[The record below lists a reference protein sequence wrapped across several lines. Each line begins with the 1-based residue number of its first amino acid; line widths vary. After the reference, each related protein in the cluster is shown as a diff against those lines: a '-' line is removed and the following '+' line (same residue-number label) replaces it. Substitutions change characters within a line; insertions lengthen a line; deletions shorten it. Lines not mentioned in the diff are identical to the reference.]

1 LWQVFNT
8 SFRHLTDRFFRVL
21 GANRLSALETGGPDQ
36 YLFVRDKFK
45 EDAMSQSPNRMFDEF
60 AKLMTDAAGVAQ
72 GAKREVETA
81 FRAQAERF
89 MSDMDL
95 VSRDEFDTVK
105 DMAIKALDEV
115 EKLEERLAAVEKR
128 LADLDE
134 KAAPEDKA

>member
-1 LWQVFNT
+1 
-8 SFRHLTDRFFRVL
+8 
-21 GANRLSALETGGPDQ
+21 
-36 YLFVRDKFK
+36 
-45 EDAMSQSPNRMFDEF
+45 MSQSPNRMFDEF

-81 FRAQAERF
+81 FRAQIERF

-95 VSRDEFDTVK
+95 VTRDEFDTVK

-134 KAAPEDKA
+134 KAASED

>member
-1 LWQVFNT
+1 MFNT
-8 SFRHLTDRFFRVL
+8 SFRHFTDRFFRVVR
-21 GANRLSALETGGPDQ
+21 ANQLSELETDEPDQ
-36 YLFVRDKFK
+36 YLFGRDKFN

-81 FRAQAERF
+81 FRAQMERF

-95 VSRDEFDTVK
+95 VSRDEFDAVK

-115 EKLEERLAAVEKR
+115 DKLEERLSAVEER
-128 LADLDE
+128 LAALDE
-134 KAAPEDKA
+134 TAKSDSSE

>member
-1 LWQVFNT
+1 
-8 SFRHLTDRFFRVL
+8 
-21 GANRLSALETGGPDQ
+21 
-36 YLFVRDKFK
+36 
-45 EDAMSQSPNRMFDEF
+45 MSQSPNRMFDEF

-134 KAAPEDKA
+134 KATPEDKA

>member
-1 LWQVFNT
+1 
-8 SFRHLTDRFFRVL
+8 
-21 GANRLSALETGGPDQ
+21 
-36 YLFVRDKFK
+36 
-45 EDAMSQSPNRMFDEF
+45 MSQSPNRMFDEF

-115 EKLEERLAAVEKR
+115 EKLEGRLAAVEKR

-134 KAAPEDKA
+134 KAVPEDKA